1 MCCQGEEMYWL
12 VDGRVGG
19 QSSQFLF
26 LAIHHRGFGG
36 EVLKRSFHSRPYI
49 SRFVLFDV
57 GFAKQAIQVIQH
69 QQEREIDPLTTC
81 PHQQAESDGHVVVSL
96 CEL

>member
-49 SRFVLFDV
+49 SRKASNSSYSTSA
-57 GFAKQAIQVIQH
+57 G
-69 QQEREIDPLTTC
+69 ERDRPTYNLSTS
-81 PHQQAESDGHVVVSL
+81 ASRV
-96 CEL
+96 